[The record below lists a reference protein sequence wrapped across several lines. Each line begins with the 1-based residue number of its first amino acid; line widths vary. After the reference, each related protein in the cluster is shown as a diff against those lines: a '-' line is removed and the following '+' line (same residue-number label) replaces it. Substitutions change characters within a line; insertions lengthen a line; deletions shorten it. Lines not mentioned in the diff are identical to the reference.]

1 MPTDRHEDL
10 AGLLRALRGSNN
22 TSVHINAGGI
32 GVGVSVALTIM
43 CFASAIV
50 MFWALSEVKADMRK
64 LDSDTSAEISDLK
77 RDLQVSK
84 DYLSAIYAQAPSL
97 RPKEDQEERANSP

>member
-1 MPTDRHEDL
+1 VPTDRHEDL

-32 GVGVSVALTIM
+32 GVGLSAALTVM
-43 CFASAIV
+43 SFAAAAA

-64 LDSDTSAEISDLK
+64 LDSDTTAEISDLK

-84 DYLSAIYAQAPSL
+84 DYLSAIYMQAPHL
-97 RPKEDQEERANSP
+97 KPKDEE

>member
-22 TSVHINAGGI
+22 TTVQINAGGI
-32 GVGVSVALTIM
+32 GVGVSVGINILT
-43 CFASAIV
+43 FAAAAA

-64 LDSDTSAEISDLK
+64 LDSDKSAEI
-77 RDLQVSK
+77 RDLQRELQVAK
-84 DYLSAIYAQAPSL
+84 DYLSAIYMQAPHL
-97 RPKEDQEERANSP
+97 RPKDAE